1 MNDEQIWSA
10 IDTQRLSVAA
20 VLDGLTEDQWAQ
32 ASLCAGWTVR
42 DVAAHLTLQQVGL
55 GEALAGVIRHP
66 ALGMNRMILQM
77 ARRQSALPTDELT
90 ARIRGMVGSRK
101 PNVGT
106 TCREAL
112 IDALVHGQDIT
123 VPLGIDLPMP
133 VEPAAEAASRVWQTG
148 WPWHARRAFAGFRL
162 SATDMDWAV
171 GEGRDIEGPIEAIVL
186 TLTRR
191 SVALPRLAG
200 SGAAALQARLASTR

>member
-123 VPLGIDLPMP
+123 VRLGSTSPCP
-133 VEPAAEAASRVWQTG
+133 SSPRQRPPAACGRPAGPGTPAGRSPASAS
-148 WPWHARRAFAGFRL
+148 ARPIWIGPSARAVTSRAP
-162 SATDMDWAV
+162 S
-171 GEGRDIEGPIEAIVL
+171 
-186 TLTRR
+186 RR
-191 SVALPRLAG
+191 SC
-200 SGAAALQARLASTR
+200 